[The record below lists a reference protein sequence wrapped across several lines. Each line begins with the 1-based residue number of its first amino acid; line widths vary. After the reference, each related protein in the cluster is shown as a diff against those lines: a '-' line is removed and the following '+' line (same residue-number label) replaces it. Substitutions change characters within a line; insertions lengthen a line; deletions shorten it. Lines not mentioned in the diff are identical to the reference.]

1 MRNICQPSSHYGVWW
16 GLVWALTGGA
26 ALEDKMLLFTVVVKC
41 LAWNFP
47 YLLVNFKPR
56 NG

>member
-1 MRNICQPSSHYGVWW
+1 MRNICQPSSHCVVWW
-16 GLVWALTGGA
+16 GLTWALAGEA
-26 ALEDKMLLFTVVVKC
+26 ALEDKLLLLIVVVKC
-41 LAWNFP
+41 LAGNFP